1 MGRMLEMRRDRH
13 ANTTILSLSGEV
25 DLHVSGELRQALLN
39 ELSQDRDVLIDMEG
53 VGYIDSSGIASMIE
67 GFQRARKAG
76 RRFALARVPE
86 SAMRVLRIAQL
97 DRVFLLLDT
106 PDPDFEGR

>member
-1 MGRMLEMRRDRH
+1 MGRMLEMWRERYD
-13 ANTTILSLSGEV
+13 NTTVLSLSGEV
-25 DLHVSGELRQALLN
+25 DLHVSAELRQALLD
-39 ELSQDRDVLIDMEG
+39 ELAQNRDVLIDMKD
-53 VGYIDSSGIASMIE
+53 VGYIDSSGVASMIE

-97 DRVFLLLDT
+97 DRVFLLLNSV
-106 PDPDFEGR
+106 DPDFEGR